1 MKKLR
6 KGVIIM
12 NQTILFTPVGRTDP
26 ISAANWQMCMDLI
39 TIIRFSEDHSGYLP
53 DNGWNRQTDCCWMF
67 PLVHRQRKW
76 MNTYIKDMMWKFC
89 GSWMKTISQRQKTD
103 AKKFDVRVCF
113 EFGYSIEK
121 GRICGF
127 YPGAYPLFVDLF
139 ELILKKQCKIDIN
152 DYCKQVKRGNVYL
165 RK

>member
-1 MKKLR
+1 
-6 KGVIIM
+6 
-12 NQTILFTPVGRTDP
+12 
-26 ISAANWQMCMDLI
+26 
-39 TIIRFSEDHSGYLP
+39 
-53 DNGWNRQTDCCWMF
+53 
-67 PLVHRQRKW
+67 
-76 MNTYIKDMMWKFC
+76 
-89 GSWMKTISQRQKTD
+89 MKTISQRQKTD